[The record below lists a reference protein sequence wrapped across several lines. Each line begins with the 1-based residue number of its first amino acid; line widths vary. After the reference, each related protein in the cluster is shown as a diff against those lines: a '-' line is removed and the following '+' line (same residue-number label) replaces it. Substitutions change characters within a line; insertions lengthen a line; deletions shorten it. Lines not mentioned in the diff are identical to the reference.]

1 MKIIVV
7 GFLHNQNVTRS
18 RQGRA
23 GVPMKINKENYV
35 VQLRLHNEKALEFL
49 IMEHGEQLVSIIRK
63 HLFTLPHLQ
72 QECLA
77 DTVAAIWN
85 HMDSYDSRNEFGN
98 WVGSVARYRCL
109 EFLRSHQKEATI
121 AWLIEKEIAEEKEMM
136 VSCLNPQG
144 QGLFYRFYVGYDSGR
159 LPKKD
164 LKIAYRNIYDL
175 LNRVYTDIYEYEKEN
190 LAQEEKEQIV
200 QQLQGLLKEKKRR
213 FSLRRYLGKS
223 FQNAAFMNC

>member
-1 MKIIVV
+1 
-7 GFLHNQNVTRS
+7 
-18 RQGRA
+18 
-23 GVPMKINKENYV
+23 
-35 VQLRLHNEKALEFL
+35 
-49 IMEHGEQLVSIIRK
+49 
-63 HLFTLPHLQ
+63 
-72 QECLA
+72 
-77 DTVAAIWN
+77 
-85 HMDSYDSRNEFGN
+85 
-98 WVGSVARYRCL
+98 
-109 EFLRSHQKEATI
+109 
-121 AWLIEKEIAEEKEMM
+121 M
-136 VSCLNPQG
+136 VSCLNPQE
-144 QGLFYRFYVGYDSGR
+144 QELFYRFYVGDDSGR

>member
-7 GFLHNQNVTRS
+7 GFLHNQYIAS
-18 RQGRA
+18 IQERA
-23 GVPMKINKENYV
+23 GVPMKISKENYV
-35 VQLRLHNEKALEFL
+35 VQLRLHNEKALEFF

-72 QECLA
+72 EECLT

-85 HMDSYDSRNEFGN
+85 HMDSYDSKNEFGN

-136 VSCLNPQG
+136 VSCLNPHEEE
-144 QGLFYRFYVGYDSGR
+144 LFYRFFVGDGIGGSAR
-159 LPKKD
+159 KD
-164 LKIAYRNIYDL
+164 LNITYRNIYDL
-175 LNRVYTDIYEYEKEN
+175 LNRVYTDIFEYEKEI
-190 LAQEEKEQIV
+190 LAAEEKKQIF

-223 FQNAAFMNC
+223 FHKAAFMNC

>member
-98 WVGSVARYRCL
+98 WVGSVARYRTRGV
-109 EFLRSHQKEATI
+109 F
-121 AWLIEKEIAEEKEMM
+121 
-136 VSCLNPQG
+136 
-144 QGLFYRFYVGYDSGR
+144 SGEPL
-159 LPKKD
+159 LP
-164 LKIAYRNIYDL
+164 
-175 LNRVYTDIYEYEKEN
+175 
-190 LAQEEKEQIV
+190 
-200 QQLQGLLKEKKRR
+200 
-213 FSLRRYLGKS
+213 
-223 FQNAAFMNC
+223 